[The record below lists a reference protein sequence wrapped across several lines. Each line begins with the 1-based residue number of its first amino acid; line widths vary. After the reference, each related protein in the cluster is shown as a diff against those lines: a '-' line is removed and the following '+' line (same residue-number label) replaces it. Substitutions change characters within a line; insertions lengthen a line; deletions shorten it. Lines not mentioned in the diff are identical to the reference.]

1 MAHSHAHVDV
11 LAVGRRGDM
20 ALVGIGGNVG
30 MGTEGADRRWVW
42 ALWLHGTDLEPMRS
56 APGSDGITATGKDE
70 TAVARMERADESERT
85 EM

>member
-42 ALWLHGTDLEPMRS
+42 AVTAGTD
-56 APGSDGITATGKDE
+56 E
-70 TAVARMERADESERT
+70 TIRAQ
-85 EM
+85 